1 MSATY
6 CVNIETCYDYAF
18 SEIIN
23 VLLKAGVIWKT
34 TVDGQ
39 KLYDYGESSEVAL
52 DCLMSDQDSS
62 VILSELDNQFLAG
75 QSVAVFMSMDDEYYF
90 TIVKYSKRELTVF
103 FDASRPLLT
112 STWMTD
118 SSAIMKD
125 IITPLFTA
133 GICILSVTTSD
144 SNG

>member
-6 CVNIETCYDYAF
+6 SINLETCYDYAF
-18 SEIIN
+18 SEVIN

-62 VILSELDNQFLAG
+62 VILSELDTQFLAG
-75 QSVAVFMSMDDEYYF
+75 QSVAIFMSINDRYYF
-90 TIVKYSKRELTVF
+90 SIIKHSKREFTILI
-103 FDASRPLLT
+103 DAGRPLLT

-118 SSAIMKD
+118 SSAIMKE

-133 GICILSVTTSD
+133 GICLLEITTSD
-144 SNG
+144 SNT